1 MILSG
6 LHIYPIKSVKG
17 IALTEGKIQ
26 TRGLQYD
33 RRWMLIDDTN
43 RFLTQREFPKLAT
56 ISLSIEPNGLQA
68 SLNGQAPLLI
78 PFVPAA
84 DSSLPVQIWNSNCP
98 AALVGSETD
107 EWFSEALG
115 ARVRLVYMRD
125 NTKRLINPEKGD
137 DIVSFADAYPFL
149 LATEASLEDLNS
161 RLQER
166 VGMERFRPN
175 FVINGAAAP
184 FAEDEWKVV
193 TIGTTSFRVAKAC
206 SRCVMTTVDQ
216 ERGVRS
222 GEEPLRTLASFRK
235 FQNEVRFGQN
245 LIAFEEGTTIRMGD
259 QVTVAK

>member
-1 MILSG
+1 MLLSG
-6 LHIYPIKSVKG
+6 LFIYPIKSVKG
-17 IALTEGKIQ
+17 IALTAGKIQ
-26 TRGLQYD
+26 TRGLEYD
-33 RRWMLIDDTN
+33 RRWMLINDDN

-56 ISLSIEPNGLQA
+56 ISLSVEARGLRA

-84 DSSLPVQIWNSNCP
+84 DSSVPVQIWNSNCP
-98 AALVGSETD
+98 AALVSAEAD
-107 EWFSEALG
+107 EWFSDALS
-115 ARVRLVYMRD
+115 ASVRLVYMPDDTR
-125 NTKRLINPEKGD
+125 RLVDPTKGD

-149 LATEASLEDLNS
+149 LANEASLEDLNS
-161 RLQER
+161 RLPER

-175 FVINGAAAP
+175 FIVSGSTA
-184 FAEDEWKVV
+184 FAEDDWKEV

-222 GEEPLRTLASFRK
+222 GEEPLRTLASFRR

-245 LIAFEEGTTIRMGD
+245 LIAAEEGTTVRVGD
-259 QVTVAK
+259 QVTIVN

>member
-1 MILSG
+1 MLLSG
-6 LHIYPIKSVKG
+6 LFIYPIKSVKG

-33 RRWMLIDDTN
+33 RRWMLLDDQN
-43 RFLTQREFPKLAT
+43 KFLTQREFPKLAT
-56 ISLSIEPNGLQA
+56 ISLSVEATGLQA
-68 SLNGQAPLLI
+68 GLNGQAPLLI

-84 DSSLPVQIWNSNCP
+84 DSSVPVQIWNSNCP
-98 AALVGSETD
+98 AALVGSEAD
-107 EWFSEALG
+107 EWFSDVLG
-115 ARVRLVYMRD
+115 ASVRLVYMPDDTR
-125 NTKRLINPEKGD
+125 RLIDAAKGD

-149 LATEASLEDLNS
+149 LANEASLANLNS

-175 FVINGAAAP
+175 FVVNGTTA
-184 FAEDEWKVV
+184 FAEDDWKVV
-193 TIGTTSFRVAKAC
+193 TIGTTNFRVAKAC

-245 LIAFEEGTTIRMGD
+245 LIATEEGTTVRVGD
-259 QVTVAK
+259 QVSIVN

>member
-6 LHIYPIKSVKG
+6 LYIYPIKSVKG

-33 RRWMLIDDTN
+33 RRWMLIDDNN

-84 DSSLPVQIWNSNCP
+84 DSSVPVQIWNSNCP
-98 AALVGSETD
+98 AALVSAEAD
-107 EWFSEALG
+107 RWFSEALDSS
-115 ARVRLVYMRD
+115 VRLVYMPD
-125 NTKRLINPEKGD
+125 ETKRLIDPAKGD
-137 DIVSFADAYPFL
+137 AIVSFADAYPFL

-161 RLQER
+161 RLQDR
-166 VGMERFRPN
+166 VGMDRFRPN
-175 FVINGAAAP
+175 FVISGAAAA
-184 FAEDEWKVV
+184 FAEDGWQEV
-193 TIGTTSFRVAKAC
+193 TIGGTNFRVAKAC

-216 ERGVRS
+216 ERGVKS
-222 GEEPLRTLASFRK
+222 GEEPLRTLASFRR
-235 FQNEVRFGQN
+235 FDNEVRFGQN
-245 LIAFEEGTTIRMGD
+245 LIAANEGSTVRVGD
-259 QVTVAK
+259 LVTVVN